1 MKKLRKVTVEIDIST
16 SKENVWDLLFN
27 RFGEVNLFNPLI
39 DGSHHSS
46 GKKGE
51 VGCERECAIDAKH
64 TVREKITAARGNESF
79 DIDII
84 EGGLPMMDE
93 MKATIELKSL
103 HENRTKVFFTMS
115 YNTKPAFMGALM
127 KGMMTKMLNKLL
139 IGLKYH
145 LETGKLVTK
154 ENIKYIVR
162 AFNNIENHKSFGL
175 TQQTVLA
182 D

>member
-93 MKATIELKSL
+93 MKATIDLKAL
-103 HENRTKVFFTMS
+103 HENSSRVMFTMS

-127 KGMMTKMLNKLL
+127 KGMMTKMLNRLL

-154 ENIKYIVR
+154 ENIKFIARSY
-162 AFNNIENHKSFGL
+162 NNLNSDHSFGV
-175 TQQTVLA
+175 TPQTVLA

>member
-27 RFGEVNLFNPLI
+27 RFGEVSVFNPLI
-39 DGSHHSS
+39 DGSHHAS

-51 VGCERECAIDAKH
+51 VGCERHCDIDAKH
-64 TVREKITAARGNESF
+64 SVREKITAARGNESF

-93 MKATIELKSL
+93 MKATIDLKSL
-103 HENRTKVFFTMS
+103 HENSTRVFFTMS
-115 YNTKPAFMGALM
+115 YNTKPAFMGGLM

-154 ENIKYIVR
+154 ENIKFIVR
-162 AFNNIENHKSFGL
+162 DYNYLKSNSTFGFSS
-175 TQQTVLA
+175 QTVLA
-182 D
+182 N

>member
-39 DGSHHSS
+39 DGSHHSF

-93 MKATIELKSL
+93 MKATIDLKSL
-103 HENRTKVFFTMS
+103 HENSSRVFFTMS

-154 ENIKYIVR
+154 ENIKVIIKDYNNLNSDN
-162 AFNNIENHKSFGL
+162 AFGHPS
-175 TQQTVLA
+175 QTVLA
-182 D
+182 N

>member
-79 DIDII
+79 DIDVI

-93 MKATIELKSL
+93 MKATIDLKAL
-103 HENRTKVFFTMS
+103 HENSSRVMFTMS

-127 KGMMTKMLNKLL
+127 KGMMTKMLNRLL

-154 ENIKYIVR
+154 ENIKFIARSY
-162 AFNNIENHKSFGL
+162 NNLNSDHSFGI
-175 TQQTVLA
+175 TPQTVLA

>member
-27 RFGEVNLFNPLI
+27 RFGEISVFNPLI
-39 DGSHHSS
+39 DGSHHTS

-51 VGCERECAIDAKH
+51 VGCERHCDIDARH
-64 TVREKITAARGNESF
+64 SVREKITAARGNESF

-93 MKATIELKSL
+93 MKATIDLKSL
-103 HENRTKVFFTMS
+103 HENSTRVFFTMS
-115 YNTKPAFMGALM
+115 YNTKPAIMGALM
-127 KGMMTKMLNKLL
+127 KGMMNKMLNKLL

-145 LETGKLVTK
+145 LETGELVTK
-154 ENIKYIVR
+154 ENIKIIVKDYKNLS
-162 AFNNIENHKSFGL
+162 NNHSFSA
-175 TQQTVLA
+175 TPQVILA

>member
-39 DGSHHSS
+39 DGSQHAS

-51 VGCERECAIDAKH
+51 VGCERHCEIDARH
-64 TVREKITAARGNESF
+64 SVREKITAVRGNESF

-84 EGGLPMMDE
+84 EGGLPMMDK
-93 MKATIELKSL
+93 MMATIDLKSL
-103 HENRTKVFFTMS
+103 HENSARVFFTMR
-115 YNTKPAFMGALM
+115 YNTKPSFLGGLM

-145 LETGKLVTK
+145 LETGKLDNK
-154 ENIKYIVR
+154 KNIKFIIRDY
-162 AFNNIENHKSFGL
+162 NNLNSNSTFDHSA
-175 TQQTVLA
+175 QTVLVN
-182 D
+182 